1 MDYQQIVNTTFLNA
15 EMQKILFLSKL
26 EVQELQNSNTESLD
40 GLTLKP

>member
-26 EVQELQNSNTESLD
+26 EAQELQNSNTESFD